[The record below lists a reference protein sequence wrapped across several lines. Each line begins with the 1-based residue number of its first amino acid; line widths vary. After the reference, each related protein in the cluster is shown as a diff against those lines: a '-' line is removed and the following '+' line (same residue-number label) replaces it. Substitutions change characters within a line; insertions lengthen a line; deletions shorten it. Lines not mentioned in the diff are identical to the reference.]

1 MKIVPISILRS
12 PAFLLA
18 LASAMVFSIAGIA
31 HAQYGD
37 SGSAG
42 QSSTGQDVTGQRE
55 APRPSEKDK
64 YGIPQEPMDTGYV
77 DQKKRVERAS
87 DPASPSK
94 DTHVPEFSRDKEGRP
109 IKDPMYEQ
117 GGPIGPN

>member
-1 MKIVPISILRS
+1 MNTVPISILRS
-12 PAFLLA
+12 PASLLV
-18 LASAMVFSIAGIA
+18 LASAMVFSVAGIA

-42 QSSTGQDVTGQRE
+42 QSSTDQGAAGQRE

-64 YGIPQEPMDTGYV
+64 YDIPKMDSGYV

>member
-1 MKIVPISILRS
+1 
-12 PAFLLA
+12 
-18 LASAMVFSIAGIA
+18 MVFCIAGIA
-31 HAQYGD
+31 HAQYGNSD
-37 SGSAG
+37 SAAG
-42 QSSTGQDVTGQRE
+42 QSSTGQGATGQRE

-64 YGIPQEPMDTGYV
+64 YGIPKEQEHMDTGYV

-94 DTHVPEFSRDKEGRP
+94 DTHVPEFTRDKEGRP
-109 IKDPMYEQ
+109 IKDPKDEQ